1 MVTISVPPT
10 SFSLRLLG
18 YHPECSS
25 FSVFPLSLC
34 LHRWCLPSCF
44 IAYPTLLS
52 GGFKISLLFLHL
64 IRHHKEKF
72 PLGSQCTNRELG
84 RRKRFFN
91 RQNRHRGM
99 LLSLDVTS
107 GRKDSLARRDLGLL
121 SNRILLEEEWIEVM
135 CAWNPHVQSS
145 SGAPPGVSHLVHN
158 PDGRMASLCRQNTEA
173 CSMWGWEERR

>member
-1 MVTISVPPT
+1 MYPAQVPAAGWCQRCY
-10 SFSLRLLG
+10 LGG
-18 YHPECSS
+18 YHQCPTHVVLASTPWLVTPECSS
-25 FSVFPLSLC
+25 FSVSLLSLC
-34 LHRWCLPSCF
+34 LHGWSPPSCF

-52 GGFKISLLFLHL
+52 GGFMISLFLHL

-72 PLGSQCTNRELG
+72 PLGLQCTNGELG

-107 GRKDSLARRDLGLL
+107 GRKDSLERRDLGLL

-135 CAWNPHVQSS
+135 RVWNPHV
-145 SGAPPGVSHLVHN
+145 
-158 PDGRMASLCRQNTEA
+158 
-173 CSMWGWEERR
+173 